1 MTDATRPRPPSALA
15 ELTAAI
21 IFLTRVPLPFR
32 GEWTADLH
40 QRAMTWFPIVGALI
54 GAAGGLVYWGADA
67 AGLPPTLSALLALAA
82 LVWLTGAL
90 HEDGL
95 ADVADGFGGGRD
107 RAAKL
112 EIMKDSRIGTY
123 GGVALLLAVLL
134 RGGALATLA
143 DPRTVALAL
152 IGAHAFTRG
161 VMPLLKLALPEARQ
175 GGVSASMGKPNS
187 ARALTAAFIGFSLGA
202 TALGQMHLDSGLHG
216 LAVLAAA
223 TLATVLVGRLA
234 LRQIGGVTGDVL
246 GAAQQLGEIAFLLA
260 LISVTAA

>member
-1 MTDATRPRPPSALA
+1 MTDATGPRPPSAIT

-21 IFLTRVPLPFR
+21 IFLTRLPLPFR
-32 GEWTADLH
+32 GEWHADLH

-54 GAAGGLVYWGADA
+54 GAAGGLVYWGADGL
-67 AGLPPTLSALLALAA
+67 GLPPTLAALLTLAA

-107 RAAKL
+107 KSSKL

-134 RGGALATLA
+134 RAGALAALA
-143 DPRTVALAL
+143 EPRSVALAL

-161 VMPLLKLALPEARQ
+161 AMPALKLALPEARQ

-187 ARALTAAFIGFSLGA
+187 ARAVTAAFIGFTLGA
-202 TALGQMHLDSGLHG
+202 TALGQMHLGSGFAG

-223 TLATVLVGRLA
+223 TAATVLVGRLA

-246 GAAQQLGEIAFLLA
+246 GAAQQVGEITFLLA
-260 LISVTAA
+260 LLSVTAA